1 MSPPFFFRAG
11 AWPLLTAAR
20 GGAAAAA
27 ARGAGGTRGGG
38 GKSGGGYNHG
48 NRNLKG
54 FFSLEMYIPGIR
66 KGSNAK
72 ALWSFADTMAV
83 FGCGSRSL
91 MRDE

>member
-1 MSPPFFFRAG
+1 MSPLFSA
-11 AWPLLTAAR
+11 L
-20 GGAAAAA
+20 GGC
-27 ARGAGGTRGGG
+27 
-38 GKSGGGYNHG
+38 GKSGGSGNQGYIEIE
-48 NRNLKG
+48 REYLSK
-54 FFSLEMYIPGIR
+54 MYIPGIR